1 MISLAVVFV
10 CLVVFSFCSP
20 RDLTHGLGC
29 ARQMLYPLD
38 YILSP
43 QFWDLAFDLD
53 LVLRTN

>member
-10 CLVVFSFCSP
+10 CLVVVSFCSP

-29 ARQMLYPLD
+29 VRQMLYH

-43 QFWDLAFDLD
+43 QFWDLAFDID